1 VETIMTANPPPAGTL
16 GHSSPPPPP
25 PQRQDPSRNPGLSP
39 LAKVLL
45 FVGLP
50 LLIILIGTGLTLLFW
65 LTPVTFSHTD
75 ASSPT
80 IAVTAPN
87 AGIRVR
93 PSTDDKVHVKATG
106 WYSGPKPTLTV
117 DTNGDTTTIQG
128 RCSGA
133 WFSRCSLEI
142 TISAPATVDLTVAS
156 TNGAIGVSDLTG
168 SVRVETTNG
177 RIDTRNLI
185 GTLDLRTTNG
195 AIRVAGC
202 ESDDV
207 VAQTTN
213 GAVDLHFTQAPSTV
227 EARSTNGSITVRVPD
242 DVTYFVEAHTVNG
255 RVDTN
260 DIGSDRKA
268 ERTITAETINGGV
281 TVKPESTHK

>member
-1 VETIMTANPPPAGTL
+1 MTANPPPPGAFGP
-16 GHSSPPPPP
+16 SSPAPPP
-25 PQRQDPSRNPGLSP
+25 PQGQDRSRNPGLSP
-39 LAKVLL
+39 VAKVLL

-50 LLIILIGTGLTLLFW
+50 LLIILVGVGVTLVFW
-65 LTPVTFSHTD
+65 VTPVSFRHTV
-75 ASSPT
+75 AGSPT
-80 IAVTAPN
+80 VAVTAPN
-87 AGIRVR
+87 AGIRVI
-93 PSTDDKVHVKATG
+93 PSTDDQVHAEATG

-117 DTNGDTTTIQG
+117 DTNGGTTTIQG
-128 RCSGA
+128 RCSGG

-142 TISAPATVDLTVAS
+142 TISAPPTADLTVAS

-185 GTLDLRTTNG
+185 GRLDLHTTNG
-195 AIRVAGC
+195 AIRVADC

-207 VAQTTN
+207 IARTTN
-213 GAVDLHFTQAPSTV
+213 GAVDLDFTQAPSSV

-255 RVDTN
+255 HVDTN
-260 DIGSDRKA
+260 EIGSDRMA
-268 ERTITAETINGGV
+268 ERTITAETVNGGV
-281 TVKPESTHK
+281 TVRPGPTHE